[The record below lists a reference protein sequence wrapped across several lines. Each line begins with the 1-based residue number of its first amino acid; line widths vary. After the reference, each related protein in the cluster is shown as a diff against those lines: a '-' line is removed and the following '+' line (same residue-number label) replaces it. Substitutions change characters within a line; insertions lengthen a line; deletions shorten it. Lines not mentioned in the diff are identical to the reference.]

1 MALRQLAEEMGVVGL
16 VHGENADDAGDYRP
30 GARAADELGV
40 LAPLAEAGLTK
51 AEIRALSRE
60 RGLATWDRPA
70 QACLASRF
78 PYGTPL
84 TAAGLARVEAAERFL
99 ARQVGLAGSRVR
111 DHHPIARLEVAPDE
125 IARLATPEVRGPVVA
140 GLREL
145 GYLYVTLDLVGY
157 RTGSM
162 NDAIERP

>member
-1 MALRQLAEEMGVVGL
+1 MDDPQI

-30 GARAADELGV
+30 GVRAAEELGI

-51 AEIRALSRE
+51 TEIRELSRE
-60 RGLATWDRPA
+60 RGLPTWDRPA

-99 ARQVGLAGSRVR
+99 ARQLGLAGSRVR
-111 DHHPIARLEVAPDE
+111 DHHPVARLEVAPDE
-125 IARLATPEVRGPVVA
+125 IARLATPEVRRPIVA

-145 GYLYVTLDLVGY
+145 GYLYIALDLAGY
-157 RTGSM
+157 RTGSL
-162 NDAIERP
+162 NDAIKRR